1 MYLCRRPPFTSNALR
16 GTVEPNVGSVVYTA
30 VERFDPESRP
40 DWPKFVAWSRLTQLR
55 EIVSLDGILCPNVF
69 HKLTAEDWKYN
80 VHEDSRTHLF
90 RDLDHVSTRVT
101 DKPVNV
107 LALLEEPSADAVASF
122 RDARFEFCGFDLIEE
137 QGSISALTNCGGFD
151 RAFEPSD
158 LSECGL
164 LVDHAK
170 AVAVRQRLRAEYVA
184 GHPEPEELDA
194 TFPRQVAG
202 ASRSRPVS
210 RPSSVCSCRRV

>member
-1 MYLCRRPPFTSNALR
+1 
-16 GTVEPNVGSVVYTA
+16 VGSVVYTA
-30 VERFDPESRP
+30 VERFDPESHAN
-40 DWPKFVAWSRLTQLR
+40 WPKFVAWSRLTQLR
-55 EIVSLDGILCPNVF
+55 EVVSLDEILCPNVF
-69 HKLTAEDWKYN
+69 HELTAEDWKYN
-80 VHEDSRTHLF
+80 VQEDFKTHLF

-151 RAFEPSD
+151 RAFEPSN

-170 AVAVRQRLRAEYVA
+170 AVAVRQRLRAEY
-184 GHPEPEELDA
+184 PEEPHA
-194 TFPRQVAG
+194 QCCIWAIWRMKREA
-202 ASRSRPVS
+202 
-210 RPSSVCSCRRV
+210 